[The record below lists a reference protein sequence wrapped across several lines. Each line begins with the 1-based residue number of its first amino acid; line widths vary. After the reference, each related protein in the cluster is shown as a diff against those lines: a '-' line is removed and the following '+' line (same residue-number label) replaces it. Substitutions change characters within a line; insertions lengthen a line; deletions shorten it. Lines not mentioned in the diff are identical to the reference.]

1 MNNFDVI
8 VVGSGS
14 AGAIVAARLA
24 EDPTVQVLLLE
35 AGGKPD
41 HALLRVPVAWHAAA
55 TQDRFTWG
63 YVTEPEAE
71 TGDRAMEQPRGRM
84 LGGTSSIN
92 GMMYSRGN
100 RGDYDSWAA
109 AGLAGWG
116 YDDVLPY
123 FRRSETNWRG
133 ETPYHGGDGPL
144 YVAKNPAHPEIYPA
158 MIEAARALGYKEL
171 ADFHGDSQEGFGI
184 PDFTTRAGH
193 RESTYTAFL
202 KPARTRGNLR
212 IETGALATRLRI
224 EGARVTGLDYL
235 QRGQPRQA
243 SAGEVMVC
251 AGAFNSPKLLLL
263 SGIGPAEEL
272 QSVGISPQLDLPA
285 VGRNLQDHP
294 LVAAAYR
301 ASRPFGFE
309 RMLRADQLAL
319 ASLRWGLLSNGPL
332 ADAPLSIQGYVNT
345 ETGSDRPD
353 TQFQVSHVS
362 FMARPWFPGWRAGA
376 GDQFT
381 AAAMQLRP
389 DARGTVTLRST
400 DPLAAPQIR
409 LGLLATE
416 RDRRQAREMLRF
428 IRRFFATEPVVGL
441 VVDEIFPG
449 VEIEDDDALD
459 RFIAGTIQTGMHPTS
474 SCAMGTDPATSV
486 VDAGLKV
493 HGLDGLRVADTSI
506 MPTIVSGNTSAPAM
520 MIGEK
525 AADLVLGR
533 SIARSQLAEWH

>member
-1 MNNFDVI
+1 MTNFDVI

-14 AGAIVAARLA
+14 SGGIVAARLT
-24 EDPTVQVLLLE
+24 EDPTLRVLLLE

-41 HALLRVPVAWHAAA
+41 HPLLRVPVAWHAAA
-55 TQDRFTWG
+55 MQNRFTWG
-63 YVTEPEAE
+63 YNTEPEAA
-71 TGDRAMEQPRGRM
+71 TCNRAMEQPRGKL

-100 RGDYDSWAA
+100 AGDYDSWAA
-109 AGLAGWG
+109 AGLAGWA

-133 ETPYHGGDGPL
+133 ATQFHGGDGPL

-158 MIEAARALGYKEL
+158 MIEAARALGYVEL
-171 ADFHGDSQEGFGI
+171 ADFHGASQEGFGI
-184 PDFTTRAGH
+184 PDFTTRNGH
-193 RESTYTAFL
+193 RESTYTAFV
-202 KPARTRGNLR
+202 KPARTRPNLT
-212 IETGALATRLRI
+212 IETGALATRLQV
-224 EGARVTGLDYL
+224 EGTRVTGVEYL
-235 QRGQPRQA
+235 CRGKAKRA
-243 SAGEVMVC
+243 SACEVIVC

-263 SGIGPAEEL
+263 SGIGPADEL
-272 QSVGISPQLDLPA
+272 TAAGVAPRHNLPA

-319 ASLRWGLLSNGPL
+319 ASLRWGLFNSGPL
-332 ADAPLSIQGYVNT
+332 ANAPLSVQGYVRT
-345 ETGSDRPD
+345 EADSDRPD

-376 GDQFT
+376 GNQFT
-381 AAAMQLRP
+381 AAAMQMRP
-389 DARGTVTLRST
+389 DARGSVTLRSA
-400 DPLAAPQIR
+400 DPLVAPQIR
-409 LGLLATE
+409 LGLLETE
-416 RDRRQAREMLRF
+416 RDRHQAREMLRF
-428 IRRFFATEPVVGL
+428 IRQFFATEPVAGL
-441 VVDEIFPG
+441 VIDEIFPG
-449 VEIEDDDALD
+449 VEIQDNKALD
-459 RFIAGTIQTGMHPTS
+459 HFIAQTIQTGQHPTS

-486 VDAGLKV
+486 VDANLKV
-493 HGLDGLRVADTSI
+493 HGLDGLRIADTSI

-533 SIARSQLAEWH
+533 TIAPIQ

>member
-1 MNNFDVI
+1 MKNFDVI

-14 AGAIVAARLA
+14 AGGIVAARLS
-24 EDPTVQVLLLE
+24 EDPTLRVLLLE

-63 YVTEPEAE
+63 YASEPEAA
-71 TGDRAMEQPRGRM
+71 TSGRTLEQPRGRM

-100 RGDYDSWAA
+100 AGDYNSWAA
-109 AGLAGWG
+109 AGLIGWG

-133 ETPYHGGDGPL
+133 ATPFHGGDGPL
-144 YVAKNPAHPEIYPA
+144 HVAKNPAHPEIYPA
-158 MIEAARALGYKEL
+158 MIEAARVLGYVEL
-171 ADFHGDSQEGFGI
+171 ADFHGASQEGFGI
-184 PDFTTRAGH
+184 PDFTTRNGH

-202 KPARTRGNLR
+202 KPARTRPNLT
-212 IETGALATRLRI
+212 IETDALATRLLT
-224 EGARVTGLDYL
+224 EGKRVTGVEYL
-235 QRGQPRQA
+235 RGGQA
-243 SAGEVMVC
+243 RKANAGEIIIC

-263 SGIGPAEEL
+263 SGIGPADEL
-272 QSVGISPQLDLPA
+272 RAAGVASWHNLPA
-285 VGRNLQDHP
+285 VGKNLQDHP
-294 LVAAAYR
+294 LVAAAFR

-319 ASLRWGLLSNGPL
+319 ASLRWGLLSTGPL
-332 ADAPLSIQGYVNT
+332 ADAPLSVQGYVRT
-345 ETGSDRPD
+345 EADSDRPD

-389 DARGTVTLRST
+389 DARGSVTLRSA
-400 DPLAAPQIR
+400 DPLVAPEIR
-409 LGLLATE
+409 LGLLETE

-428 IRRFFATEPVVGL
+428 IRQFFATEPVAGL
-441 VVDEIFPG
+441 VIDEIFPG
-449 VEIEDDDALD
+449 MEIQDSAALD
-459 RFIAGTIQTGMHPTS
+459 RFIAQTIQTGQHPTS
-474 SCAMGTDPATSV
+474 SCAMGIDPATSV
-486 VDAGLKV
+486 VDADLKV
-493 HGLDGLRVADTSI
+493 HGLDGLRIADTSI

-533 SIARSQLAEWH
+533 APASAC

>member
-1 MNNFDVI
+1 MNTFDVI

-14 AGAIVAARLA
+14 AGGVVAGRLT
-24 EDPTVQVLLLE
+24 EDPSLRVLLLE
-35 AGGKPD
+35 AGGKPQ
-41 HALLRVPVAWHAAA
+41 HPLLQVPVAWHAAA
-55 TQDRFTWG
+55 MQDRFTWG
-63 YVTEPEAE
+63 YASEPEAA
-71 TGDRAMEQPRGRM
+71 TGNRTMEQPRGRM

-109 AGLAGWG
+109 AGLSGWG

-133 ETPYHGGDGPL
+133 ETTYHGGDGPL
-144 YVAKNPAHPEIYPA
+144 CVTKNPAHPEIYPA
-158 MIEAARALGYKEL
+158 MIEAARALGYTEL
-171 ADFHGDSQEGFGI
+171 ADFHGASQEGFGI
-184 PDFTTRAGH
+184 PDFTTRGGH

-202 KPARTRGNLR
+202 KPARARPNLT

-224 EGARVTGLDYL
+224 QGTRVTGLDYML
-235 QRGQPRQA
+235 GGQTRQA
-243 SAGEVMVC
+243 SAGEVIVC

-263 SGIGPAEEL
+263 SGIGPEDEL
-272 QSVGISPQLDLPA
+272 ATVGVAPQHDLPM
-285 VGRNLQDHP
+285 VGKNLQDHP

-301 ASRPFGFE
+301 AARPFGFE

-319 ASLRWGLLSNGPL
+319 ASLRWGLLSDGPL
-332 ADAPLSIQGYVNT
+332 ADAPLSVQGYIRT
-345 ETGSDRPD
+345 ETDSDRPD

-389 DARGTVTLRST
+389 DARGSVTLRSA
-400 DPLAAPQIR
+400 DPVAAPQIR
-409 LGLLATE
+409 LGMLETE
-416 RDRRQAREMLRF
+416 RDRNQAREMLRF
-428 IRRFFATEPVVGL
+428 IRRFFATEPVAGL
-441 VVDEIFPG
+441 VIDEIFPG
-449 VEIEDDDALD
+449 LDIQNDEALD
-459 RFIAGTIQTGMHPTS
+459 SFIASTIQTGQHPTS

-486 VDAGLKV
+486 VDANLQV
-493 HGLDGLRVADTSI
+493 HGLQGLRVADTSI

-533 SIARSQLAEWH
+533 SMANPRELALS